1 MDKGRFDKFKKRM
14 CSIFLHS
21 VLSDKSVNRDAFAN
35 SKHRQW
41 KESYFASNKFVNK
54 GSRT

>member
-14 CSIFLHS
+14 CSVFLPS
-21 VLSDKSVNRDAFAN
+21 VLSDKSVNRDTFAN